1 MTESEMLSIAK
12 VAIEKLWD
20 FEKLK
25 YSDYLYGKENLAD
38 EVYEYVIECR
48 EIGTTAFFCKYPD

>member
-1 MTESEMLSIAK
+1 MEKSEMLSIAK

-25 YSDYLYGKENLAD
+25 YSDYLYGRENLAD

-48 EIGTTAFFCKYPD
+48 EIGTIAFFCKYP